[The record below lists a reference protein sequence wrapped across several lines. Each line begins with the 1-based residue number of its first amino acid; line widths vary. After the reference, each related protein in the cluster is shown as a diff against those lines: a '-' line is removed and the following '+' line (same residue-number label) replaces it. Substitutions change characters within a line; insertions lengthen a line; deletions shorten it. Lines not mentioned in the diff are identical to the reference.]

1 MKNTL
6 SIASI
11 SGLFCVVLGA
21 FGAHALKPL
30 LSPQMLTVYETGVRY
45 QFYHSLAIFLIV
57 VLYQFNKSKKFKI
70 ASYLFFA
77 GIFLFSGSLY
87 LLALTSIH
95 QNSWI
100 WLGPITPL
108 GGVCF
113 IIGWVFLF
121 MGARD
126 LKEI

>member
-45 QFYHSLAIFLIV
+45 QFYHTLAIILIV
-57 VLYQFNKSKKFKI
+57 VLNQFNKSKKLVI
-70 ASYLFFA
+70 ASYFFFA

-95 QNSWI
+95 QSPWT

-108 GGVCF
+108 GGLCF
-113 IIGWVFLF
+113 ILGWIGLFL
-121 MGARD
+121 GARD
-126 LKEI
+126 LN

>member
-30 LSPQMLTVYETGVRY
+30 LSPQMLAVYETGVRY
-45 QFYHSLAIFLIV
+45 QFYHSLAIILIV

-70 ASYLFFA
+70 ASYFFFA

-95 QNSWI
+95 KNPWI

-108 GGVCF
+108 GGLCF
-113 IIGWVFLF
+113 ILGWIYLFL
-121 MGARD
+121 GARD
-126 LKEI
+126 FK

>member
-11 SGLFCVVLGA
+11 SGLICVVLGA

-30 LSPQMLTVYETGVRY
+30 LSPHMLTVYETGVRY
-45 QFYHSLAIFLIV
+45 QFYHTLAIILIV
-57 VLYQFNKSKKFKI
+57 VLCQFNKSKKLVI
-70 ASYLFFA
+70 ASYFFFA
-77 GIFLFSGSLY
+77 GILLFSGSLY

-95 QNSWI
+95 QYPWT

-108 GGVCF
+108 GGLCF
-113 IIGWVFLF
+113 IIGWVYLCF
-121 MGARD
+121 GAKK
-126 LKEI
+126 LN